1 MALAQQKVKDQLA
14 PDQPFVML
22 AGRAALG
29 RGAVGAYNRGMN
41 SLEGQFLVAMPDMED
56 ERFAESVILIVG
68 HGEDG
73 AMGLVVNHEL
83 ANLRFSDILDEL
95 DLGDPDA
102 VIRLPEKIRDR
113 AVMRGGPVEKG
124 RGFVLHS
131 ADYISGNTYKVTEE
145 VGLTATLDILKAMAF
160 GPAPRAAL
168 FALGCC
174 GWSPGQLEDEIRA
187 NGWLTVPYNSKL
199 LFDVPVEHRYDKALE
214 SLHIT
219 RATLSSAAG
228 HA

>member
-1 MALAQQKVKDQLA
+1 
-14 PDQPFVML
+14 
-22 AGRAALG
+22 
-29 RGAVGAYNRGMN
+29 MN
-41 SLEGQFLVAMPDMED
+41 SLDGQFLVAMPDMSD
-56 ERFAESVILIVG
+56 ERFAQSVILLVG
-68 HGEDG
+68 HGDEG

-83 ANLRFSDILDEL
+83 ANMRFADILDEL

-102 VIRLPEKIRDR
+102 IIRLPDTIRQR

-131 ADYISGNTYKVTEE
+131 SDYRSRNTYPVTGD
-145 VGLTATLDILKAMAF
+145 VSLTATLDILKAMAF
-160 GPAPRAAL
+160 GPAPKSSL

-174 GWSPGQLEDEIRA
+174 GWGAGQLEGEIA
-187 NGWLTVPYNSKL
+187 DNGWLTAPFSREL
-199 LFDVPVEHRYDKALE
+199 LFDTPVDERYEAALA

-219 RATLSSAAG
+219 RASLSPDAG

>member
-1 MALAQQKVKDQLA
+1 
-14 PDQPFVML
+14 
-22 AGRAALG
+22 
-29 RGAVGAYNRGMN
+29 MN

-56 ERFAESVILIVG
+56 ERFAESVILLVG
-68 HGEDG
+68 HGDEG

-83 ANLRFSDILDEL
+83 ANLRFADILDDL

-102 VIRLPEKIRDR
+102 VIRLPDSIRDR

-131 ADYISGNTYKVTEE
+131 GDYQSGNTYKVAED

-174 GWSPGQLEDEIRA
+174 GWGAGQLEDEIFA
-187 NGWLTVPYNSKL
+187 NGWLTLPFNREL
-199 LFDVPVEHRYDKALE
+199 LFETPVEQRYEKALA

-219 RATLSSAAG
+219 RASLSTEAG
-228 HA
+228 HG

>member
-1 MALAQQKVKDQLA
+1 MPAH
-14 PDQPFVML
+14 P
-22 AGRAALG
+22 
-29 RGAVGAYNRGMN
+29 AYIGGMN
-41 SLEGQFLVAMPDMED
+41 SLEGQFLVAMPDMAD
-56 ERFAESVILIVG
+56 ERFAESVILVVG
-68 HGEDG
+68 HGDEG

-83 ANLRFSDILDEL
+83 ANLRFADILDEL

-102 VIRLPEKIRDR
+102 VIRLPDSIRER

-131 ADYISGNTYKVTEE
+131 GDYHSGNTYRVAED

-160 GPAPRAAL
+160 GPAPRSAL

-174 GWSPGQLEDEIRA
+174 GWGAGQLEDEIGA
-187 NGWLTVPYNSKL
+187 NGWLTVPFSREL
-199 LFDVPVEHRYDKALE
+199 LFETPVDQRYEKALA

-219 RATLSSAAG
+219 RATLSSEAG
-228 HA
+228 HG

>member
-1 MALAQQKVKDQLA
+1 MARRATLGPVQLGMVVH
-14 PDQPFVML
+14 P
-22 AGRAALG
+22 
-29 RGAVGAYNRGMN
+29 AYIAGMN

-56 ERFAESVILIVG
+56 ERFAESVILVVG
-68 HGEDG
+68 HGDEG

-83 ANLRFSDILDEL
+83 ANLRFADILDEL

-102 VIRLPEKIRDR
+102 VIRLPDIVREQ

-131 ADYISGNTYKVTEE
+131 GDYHSGNTHKVAED

-174 GWSPGQLEDEIRA
+174 GWSAGQLEDEISA
-187 NGWLTVPYNSKL
+187 NGWLTVPFSREL
-199 LFDVPVEHRYDKALE
+199 LFETPVEQRYDKALA

-219 RATLSSAAG
+219 RATLSSEAG
-228 HA
+228 HG

>member
-1 MALAQQKVKDQLA
+1 
-14 PDQPFVML
+14 ML
-22 AGRAALG
+22 RHPRRGPAKLG
-29 RGAVGAYNRGMN
+29 MPAHPAYIGGMN
-41 SLEGQFLVAMPDMED
+41 SLEGQFLVAMPDMAD
-56 ERFAESVILIVG
+56 ERFAESVILVVG
-68 HGEDG
+68 HGDEG

-83 ANLRFSDILDEL
+83 ANLRFADILDEL

-102 VIRLPEKIRDR
+102 VIRLPDSIRER

-131 ADYISGNTYKVTEE
+131 GDYHSGNTYRVAED

-160 GPAPRAAL
+160 GPAPRSAL

-174 GWSPGQLEDEIRA
+174 GWGAGQLEDEIGA
-187 NGWLTVPYNSKL
+187 NGWLTVPFSREL
-199 LFDVPVEHRYDKALE
+199 LFETPVDQRYEKALA

-219 RATLSSAAG
+219 RATLSSEAG
-228 HA
+228 HG